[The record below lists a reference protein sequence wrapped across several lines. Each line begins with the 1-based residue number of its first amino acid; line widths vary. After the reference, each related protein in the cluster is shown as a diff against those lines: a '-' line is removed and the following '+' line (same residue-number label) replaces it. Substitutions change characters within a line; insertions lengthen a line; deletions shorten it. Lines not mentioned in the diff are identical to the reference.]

1 MRISRVDDLTIN
13 RFINASKFEATE
25 AAMENVYFED
35 LLIGASFMSDEVTVD
50 GDEMLAYNQRNDP
63 WPFHV
68 DKETAEQG
76 PYGTL
81 IASGG
86 YTITLMYRLGHQ
98 IYNVPRRRWAVT
110 GALEW
115 DLKFPAP
122 VRSGDR
128 VRLRTTIRNKR
139 ESSRPERG
147 HFDLLY
153 ELLNQNGHIVL
164 SVLMAGLIARRP
176 RVAPTLGRTN

>member
-1 MRISRVDDLTIN
+1 MDGSI
-13 RFINASKFEATE
+13 
-25 AAMENVYFED
+25 YFED
-35 LLIGASFMSDEVTVD
+35 LGIGDAFVSNEVAVD
-50 GDEMLAYNQRNDP
+50 HEEMLAYNRRNDP
-63 WPFHV
+63 WPFHI
-68 DKETAEQG
+68 DEASAASN
-76 PYGTL
+76 PYGSL

-98 IYNVPRRRWAVT
+98 IYNVPGRRWAVI

-115 DLKFPAP
+115 QVKFPAP

-128 VRLRTTIRNKR
+128 VRLRITIKGKR
-139 ESSRPERG
+139 ESSRPQRG

-153 ELLNQNGHIVL
+153 ELLNQDEAVVL

-176 RVAPTLGRTN
+176 PV